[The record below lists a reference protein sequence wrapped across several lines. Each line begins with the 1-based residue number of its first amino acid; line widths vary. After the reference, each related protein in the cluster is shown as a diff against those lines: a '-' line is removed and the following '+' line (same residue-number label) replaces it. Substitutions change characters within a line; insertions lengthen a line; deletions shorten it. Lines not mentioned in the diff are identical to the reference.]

1 MDIVYTKEQI
11 EYALIERY
19 TKQKQQILYHGN
31 VAVAGLGGLGS
42 HVAIALAR
50 MGVGNIHIID
60 YDIVDITNLNRQQY
74 FLNHIGMYKTEA
86 LRQQILNINP
96 YINIDTD
103 CIKVTEQNIKQL
115 FCNNDIICE
124 AFDNVESKAMLVN
137 GILEYFPEKKLVAA
151 SGLAGYQSSNIIH
164 TRRISK
170 NFYLCGDEVTEISE
184 QNVLTAPRAGLC
196 ACHQSNMIIRLLLGE
211 EQA

>member
-124 AFDNVESKAMLVN
+124 AFDNAESKAMLVN
-137 GILEYFPEKKLVAA
+137 GILEYCPEKKLVAA

>member
-124 AFDNVESKAMLVN
+124 AFDNAESKAMLVN

-211 EQA
+211 EQV

>member
-124 AFDNVESKAMLVN
+124 AFDNAESKAMLVN
-137 GILEYFPEKKLVAA
+137 GILEYFPKKKLVAA